1 LAISQEVKQLLQEG
15 IVAAKA
21 GEAEEARQRLLDVI
35 EQDQTNETA
44 WYWLYQVFERED
56 DKRVCLEN
64 LIIINP
70 HNRWAKQQLLDHLE
84 ASTAVAP
91 QPAPAKRRARR
102 AAPAKPVPV
111 QARPLTLKLITA
123 FWLGISVIFLTSG
136 IISAG
141 EWLLSALRSRD
152 MSTISIVQFLEL
164 LVTISFLTSALLGFF
179 VAVALFLRSMIGF
192 YGSLL
197 LALGLLLFGPTVS
210 LVAQPPSYLTLV
222 CTIGTAGMIFF
233 LTLASQSGFRGTAQ
247 DEQPS
252 H

>member
-1 LAISQEVKQLLQEG
+1 LATSQQVKQLLQEG
-15 IVAAKA
+15 IIAAKA
-21 GEAEEARQRLLDVI
+21 GQVEEARYRLLDVI

-56 DKRVCLEN
+56 DKRICLEN

-84 ASTAVAP
+84 ASTAAAP
-91 QPAPAKRRARR
+91 QAPAKRRARR
-102 AAPAKPVPV
+102 AVPARAAPTP
-111 QARPLTLKLITA
+111 ARPLSLKLITA
-123 FWLGISVIFLTSG
+123 FWVGISVIFLSSG

-152 MSTISIVQFLEL
+152 MSTITIAQFLEL

-192 YGSLL
+192 YGSIV

-222 CTIGTAGMIFF
+222 CTTGTAGMIFF
-233 LTLASQSGFRGTAQ
+233 LTLASQSGFRGTSQ